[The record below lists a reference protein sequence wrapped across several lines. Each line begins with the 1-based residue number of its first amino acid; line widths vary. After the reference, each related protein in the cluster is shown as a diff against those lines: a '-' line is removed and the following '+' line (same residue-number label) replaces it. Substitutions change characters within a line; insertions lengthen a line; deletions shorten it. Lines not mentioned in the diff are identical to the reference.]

1 MPKPLVR
8 RPVHFGRWYDTPV
21 YERDHLLPGMQLDGP
36 AIIEQKDTTTVVEPD
51 MTLVVDP
58 HSNLLVKVK

>member
-1 MPKPLVR
+1 MA
-8 RPVHFGRWYDTPV
+8 F
-21 YERDHLLPGMQLDGP
+21 EGP

-51 MTLVVDP
+51 MALVVDA